1 MLIGFDETGKIIPKL
16 VEAGLTTDKKKW
28 YLVDGNLSN
37 SYNFPPGTLKG
48 AKGTLPGAD
57 GGQAFRDK
65 LLKTDPKLE
74 DFSYAPESYD
84 ATVLIALAAEQAKSD
99 APGAIAKNLKTVSE
113 GGTKCND
120 FVKCVE
126 LIKPAPTSTTTVSA
140 ARSPSTTPVTPPRPP
155 SASTSTATTTSTRT
169 SPTRPARSDL
179 HLIHSFT

>member
-126 LIKPAPTSTTTVSA
+126 LIKAGTDIDYDGVSGPVA
-140 ARSPSTTPVTPPRPP
+140 FNDAGDPSE
-155 SASTSTATTTSTRT
+155 ATIGIYEYGDDNKYKNVAYKTGK
-169 SPTRPARSDL
+169 
-179 HLIHSFT
+179 I